1 MGIELGFNNSPYTQQ
16 QFGLYNPNMAQ
27 PQRSTNSN
35 ISGGGLGDLLNQLQN
50 NKGLF
55 GLGDVA
61 TGGLLGFGTSLL
73 SGIGSALSGPT
84 RSQKEARN
92 LLGEFRNAIGQDVF
106 NPDSDI
112 AAIQRAQ
119 MPQLQANAQRLERR
133 FGLDSGVAQGQ
144 LAYDQSSGLANAL
157 LALRQ
162 QNNQLKASRDSQ
174 LRSLMAQL
182 TQVV

>member
-1 MGIELGFNNSPYTQQ
+1 MATSIGSQPGLFDFNMNI
-16 QFGLYNPNMAQ
+16 

-35 ISGGGLGDLLNQLQN
+35 VSGGDLGSLLNQLQN

-61 TGGLLGFGTSLL
+61 TGGLLGFGTQLL
-73 SGIGSALSGPT
+73 SGIGSALTGPT
-84 RSQKEARN
+84 RAQKESRN
-92 LLGEFRNAIGQDVF
+92 LLNEFRNALGQDVI
-106 NPDSDI
+106 NPDANI

-144 LAYDQSSGLANAL
+144 LAFDQSSGLANAL
-157 LALRQ
+157 LQLRQ
-162 QNNQLKASRDSQ
+162 QNAQLKASRDSQ

-182 TQVV
+182 TQAV